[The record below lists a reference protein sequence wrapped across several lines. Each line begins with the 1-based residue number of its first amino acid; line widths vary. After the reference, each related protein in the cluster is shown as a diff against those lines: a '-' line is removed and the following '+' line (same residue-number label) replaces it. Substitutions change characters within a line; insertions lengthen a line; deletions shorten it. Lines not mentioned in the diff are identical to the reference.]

1 MLQNAELRH
10 LSLMFRG
17 TLQDHSPIGVFMATH
32 IDPAIRIPV
41 RFPGIAGKCFVGS
54 GSQFSGAFHS
64 GERNADQWPDN
75 RKNLGNHKFLLR
87 KVVR

>member
-17 TLQDHSPIGVFMATH
+17 TLQDHSPIGVFMQPTS
-32 IDPAIRIPV
+32 IPPSEYPLDSQESPENAV
-41 RFPGIAGKCFVGS
+41 VG

-75 RKNLGNHKFLLR
+75 RKKPCNA
-87 KVVR
+87 